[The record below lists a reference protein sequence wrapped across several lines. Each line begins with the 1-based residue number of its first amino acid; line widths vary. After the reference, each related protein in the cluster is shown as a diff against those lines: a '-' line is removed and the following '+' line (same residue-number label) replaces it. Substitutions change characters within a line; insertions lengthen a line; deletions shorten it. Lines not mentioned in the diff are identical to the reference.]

1 MDNMEINQKRRL
13 NVYISEKNYEQIDDI
28 MSNHELISMKLSKGS
43 ILDLALSNLFYTLKS
58 ETLEEIAIKH
68 LKGVEDNV

>member
-1 MDNMEINQKRRL
+1 MKINHKKRL
-13 NVYISEKNYEQIDDI
+13 NVYISEKNYEQIDNI
-28 MSNHELISMKLSKGS
+28 MTNHELISMKLSKGS
-43 ILDLALSNLFYTLKS
+43 VLDLALSNLFDTLKS

>member
-1 MDNMEINQKRRL
+1 MINNNKKRI
-13 NVYISEKNYEQIDDI
+13 NVYISEKNYEQIDNI
-28 MSNHELISMKLSKGS
+28 MTNHELISMKLSKGS
-43 ILDLALSNLFYTLKS
+43 VLDLALSNLFDTLKS